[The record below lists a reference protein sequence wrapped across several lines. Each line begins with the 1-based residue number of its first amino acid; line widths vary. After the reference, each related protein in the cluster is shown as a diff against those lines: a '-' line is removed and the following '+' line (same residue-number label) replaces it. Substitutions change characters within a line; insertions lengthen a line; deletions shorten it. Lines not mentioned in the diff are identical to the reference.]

1 MAMNKGKQYREHIT
15 SPRWRRLRKT
25 KLTQQ
30 PLCEV
35 CESKNIYRLATEVHH
50 KTPVESV
57 ALSRDQELLMF
68 NIDNLMSVCHECHV
82 ALHKSIGKNT
92 KEETKQRKEDEVD
105 AAIAHLFGD

>member
-1 MAMNKGKQYREHIT
+1 MVMNKGKQYREHIT

-30 PLCEV
+30 PMCEV
-35 CESKNIYRLATEVHH
+35 CESKDIYRFATEVHH

-82 ALHKSIGKNT
+82 ELHKTLGKNT
-92 KEETKQRKEDEVD
+92 KEETIKRNKNEVGY
-105 AAIAHLFGD
+105 ALSKLYE